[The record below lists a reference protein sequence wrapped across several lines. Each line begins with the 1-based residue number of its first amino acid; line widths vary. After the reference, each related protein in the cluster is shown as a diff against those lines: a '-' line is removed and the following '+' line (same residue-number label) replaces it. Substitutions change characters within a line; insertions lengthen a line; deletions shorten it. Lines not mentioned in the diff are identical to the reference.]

1 MSSPEDLQRRWQVV
15 LTYHGGSAKLWR
27 EFLRW
32 QQAQYATFGVTQI
45 RSTYQNAVQ
54 VTAAACVAGSDQ
66 TRPPTS
72 CRFSFCH
79 SLHLLTPNTVSE
91 VALAVATTKKCLTG
105 TGSNIRVQTLLWSVD
120 LLHSLTTVKSSCC
133 CKLSSFPGLGLGL
146 VCYVAFSPCW
156 QHMYDFPAFFWTC
169 F

>member
-27 EFLRW
+27 EFLHW

-66 TRPPTS
+66 TRPPKS

-79 SLHLLTPNTVSE
+79 SLHLLTLNTVSE
-91 VALAVATTKKCLTG
+91 AALAVATEKTP
-105 TGSNIRVQTLLWSVD
+105 NRNW
-120 LLHSLTTVKSSCC
+120 
-133 CKLSSFPGLGLGL
+133 
-146 VCYVAFSPCW
+146 
-156 QHMYDFPAFFWTC
+156 
-169 F
+169 